1 MRSGDFRLRQYPIP
15 FATAGDLGDP
25 RNMAKKRRPRDFNQL
40 AKRLVGIAT
49 GEDPEAGETP
59 RTRRAAKAGRAGGP
73 ARAAKLTPEQRSEI
87 ARIAAAARWK
97 KGR

>member
-1 MRSGDFRLRQYPIP
+1 
-15 FATAGDLGDP
+15 
-25 RNMAKKRRPRDFNQL
+25 MAPKKKRPTGVNEL

-49 GEDPEAGETP
+49 GDEPEVEDSPKVA
-59 RTRRAAKAGRAGGP
+59 RARKGGKSGGP

-87 ARIAAAARWK
+87 ARAAAAARWK